1 MNLDERVRA
10 QIARFADGFRHA
22 FSVGERTLSPT
33 SEEIGLL
40 QRVADTVVK
49 RGLATP
55 AIVFLESLGPMSYLG
70 SQALHFFV
78 PILELAFNPKEV
90 AQVAAL
96 LERRDTIERLIRL
109 IDAAAA
115 PREATAQ

>member
-1 MNLDERVRA
+1 MRIRPFFLKHPILRAMNLDERVRA

-49 RGLATP
+49 RGMATP
-55 AIVFLESLGPMSYLG
+55 AVVFLESLGPMSYLG
-70 SQALHFFV
+70 RTCVCTRGSAR
-78 PILELAFNPKEV
+78 PAY
-90 AQVAAL
+90 
-96 LERRDTIERLIRL
+96 RSSG
-109 IDAAAA
+109 A
-115 PREATAQ
+115 P